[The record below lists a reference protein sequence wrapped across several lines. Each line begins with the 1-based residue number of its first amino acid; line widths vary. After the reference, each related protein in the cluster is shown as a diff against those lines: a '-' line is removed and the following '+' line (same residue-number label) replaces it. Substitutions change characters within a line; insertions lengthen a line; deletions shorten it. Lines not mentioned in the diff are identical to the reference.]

1 MLSLTDV
8 YAAFASVEKGSIDDA
23 LTLMELNG
31 VQIPKGERDNFS
43 FYLVGKLA
51 SVCSFQV
58 GALEYYL
65 TEFEGHKTVL
75 NVKVFKSYGFVTPD
89 KIWRIKVELK
99 GV

>member
-8 YAAFASVEKGSIDDA
+8 HAAFASVEKGSIDDA
-23 LTLMELNG
+23 LTLMEYNG
-31 VQIPKGERDNFS
+31 VQIPKRERDNFS
-43 FYLVGKLA
+43 MYLIGKLSSA
-51 SVCSFQV
+51 CSFQV

-75 NVKVFKSYGFVTPD
+75 NVKVFKSYGFVTPA